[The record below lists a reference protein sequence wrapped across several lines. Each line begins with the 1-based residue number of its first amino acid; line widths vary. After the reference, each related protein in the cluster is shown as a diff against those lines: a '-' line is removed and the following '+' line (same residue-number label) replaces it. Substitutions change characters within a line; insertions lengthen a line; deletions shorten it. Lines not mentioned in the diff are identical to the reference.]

1 MMLLLCVIL
10 ILMLLLRHS
19 DAPVELRD
27 ADAGVE
33 LISSNLTGLYAETEM
48 VL

>member
-10 ILMLLLRHS
+10 ILMLMLRHS
-19 DAPVELRD
+19 DAVVELRD
-27 ADAGVE
+27 ADDGVE
-33 LISSNLTGLYAETEM
+33 LISSNLTDLYTETEM